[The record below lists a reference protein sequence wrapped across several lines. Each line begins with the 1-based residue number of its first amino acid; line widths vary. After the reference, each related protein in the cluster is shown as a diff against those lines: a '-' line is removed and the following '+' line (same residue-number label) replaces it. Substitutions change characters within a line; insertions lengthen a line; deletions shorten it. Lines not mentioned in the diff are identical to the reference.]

1 MANMTSVQLRSR
13 MMEDTIRDIEKN
25 INSCDLGKGIIKEA
39 FNLGWSLREYAAF
52 HDITFTKEESDR
64 IYLLDKKI
72 REHCKCFI
80 KTK

>member
-1 MANMTSVQLRSR
+1 MTHVQFRSH

-25 INSCDLGKGIIKEA
+25 ISSCDLGEGIIKEA

-52 HDITFTKEESDR
+52 RDITFTREEADR

-72 REHCKCFI
+72 REHCKCV
-80 KTK
+80 TK